1 MEQARY
7 TINYRVAEARQVM
20 GWIKAGQSGC
30 LIGLRGA
37 GKSNFLRFLL
47 RQDVRRYYLERNWAD
62 FAFVLIDL
70 LALAERSAWAVYEL
84 VLDRL
89 SGVNEEIAE
98 ELTSLRREVTSSRD
112 LLVAQRAVER
122 CVDALCQRSAQRI
135 VLLFDEFDAVFRAL
149 DPSLFRCLRA
159 IRDAHK
165 GQVSYLVIVANDL
178 AHLRD
183 DLTEVEHFCRLVSR
197 NVSGL
202 GPYSKTDARQ
212 MIRYLASHRSIEL
225 VEQDTVRLI
234 ELSGGH
240 AGLLKATLSLLWD
253 AHYGSDLAKLAPAL
267 SDEHAMQ
274 AECRKVWDSLPES
287 EQAALYAL
295 ARGAQADVRTLP
307 RLKRKGLVREGQ
319 PETSLF
325 SPLFAEFVHQQA
337 PPSTEGTAIS
347 RSPPIVQIEGRRVE
361 TLTELEFEMLCYLYE
376 HRGRV
381 CTKDELI
388 ENVYRQQYDRMKGGV
403 TDQALQT
410 LISRLR
416 DKIEPERGRPRYV
429 VTVRGQGYRFVEKDN
444 SELRN

>member
-7 TINYRVAEARQVM
+7 TINYRATETRQVM

-47 RQDVRRYYLERNWAD
+47 RQDVWRYYLERNWAD

-70 LALAERSAWAVYEL
+70 LALAERSEWAVYEL

-98 ELTSLRREVTSSRD
+98 EMTSLRWEVTSSRD

-122 CVDALCQRSAQRI
+122 CVDALCQRPAQRI
-135 VLLFDEFDAVFRAL
+135 VLLFDEFDAVFRTL

-159 IRDAHK
+159 IRDAYK

-183 DLTEVEHFCRLVSR
+183 DLTKVEHFCRLVSR
-197 NVSGL
+197 NVCGL
-202 GPYSKTDARQ
+202 GPYSEADARQ
-212 MIRYLASHRSIEL
+212 MIRYLAFRRSIEMSAG
-225 VEQDTVRLI
+225 DTAHLI

-267 SDEHAMQ
+267 SDEPAMQ
-274 AECRKVWDSLPES
+274 AECRKVWDSLPQS

-325 SPLFAEFVHQQA
+325 SPLFAEFVRQQA

-347 RSPPIVQIEGRRVE
+347 RSPSIVRIEGRRVE

-429 VTVRGQGYRFVEKDN
+429 VTVRGQGYRFVEPGAG
-444 SELRN
+444 